1 MLDYTRS
8 QSCHQRDHLTA
19 VGAMVRGD
27 MTSRQSRPSDQFGG
41 AVGKYGTAAT
51 WPSPAGAKD
60 VFNRPPAAVEAN
72 GRGDAAPGPESDDR
86 PISVTVGRHAV
97 DGARYDGSG
106 SDRPPRSP
114 DGSRPPSSQRSW
126 TCGSS
131 AIPDVC
137 AYRVTAG
144 ATARARRRA
153 SATTPASRTSRQS
166 VGVGGR
172 SARRRLTLPLLRFRV
187 DALEGCAASSDRLRA
202 GLS

>member
-86 PISVTVGRHAV
+86 PISVTVRRHAV
-97 DGARYDGSG
+97 DGVRYDGSG